1 MIDRIKINEEK
12 LDTIISILDELD
24 VSIDK
29 LDSIKDLIKDV
40 NDYYGSKNWFKD
52 KRLLESGKI
61 KDIKAGVLS
70 EDEVWNTLKRINE
83 YIDELNEIIDNI
95 YK

>member
-12 LDTIISILDELD
+12 LDTIISVLDELD

-52 KRLLESGKI
+52 KRLLESSKI